1 MRRIFLLNALLTVTA
16 GALFVLGPARLEQL
30 SAPVELPWPLITLA
44 VCACEVMAV
53 NLRLRGET
61 HAVSLGDIPIVLGLF
76 FVAPADLVLAV
87 LVGDAIA
94 LGLVQRQAAVK
105 LWFNLS
111 RFALEVSLATIIFAA
126 IRDPAQAIG
135 PLGWLAA
142 AAGLAGAAIVG
153 ALLVQ
158 LAVYL
163 TEDSFELREL
173 GWVVGFALVASLT
186 NVALGIAGVVV
197 VWRDPAAALL
207 LIAPA
212 VVLTVAYRAYRRE
225 RRSREQSERLAS
237 ATRAICEAPD
247 AEHAI
252 AALLDHAHAMFGA
265 RRAELVLLSHQQPT
279 SALRASL
286 APGRPVARPRAID
299 PSSDAVWN
307 AVAGLRRAVHLP
319 GAGSPKV
326 QEGLR
331 AEGIQEAIAAPIVHG
346 AGFKGAVLVA
356 DPVNELEGFSS
367 DDVALVELLAA
378 HAGAALE
385 VDRLSESFTELR
397 RLERELRHNA
407 LHDDLTGLA
416 NRVLFIERLEHALTR
431 RSQAPLAVL
440 FIDLDDFKS
449 VNDTHGHAAGDQLLI
464 RVATRIQRCLRPH
477 DTGARLGG
485 DEFGVLLEDVADEAE
500 AERVAER
507 ISHAVREE
515 RSNGRGTRISVG
527 IAMARPGIA
536 DAAELL
542 RNADLAM
549 YAAKD
554 GGKDQ
559 KALFRLSMYEQAALR
574 YSLGAE
580 LPAAIRSDQ
589 LIFHYQPILALDGR
603 RIAGHEALV
612 RWRHPNRGQLLPPD
626 FLPVAEVSGV
636 MPDVFRWT
644 LGRALADCSEQGQLD
659 QGFVCVNVSS
669 SQLES
674 PRFVTDLDS
683 ALADSGVAAD
693 RLVLEVVETELMGGL
708 TLATTRLEAVRRL
721 GVRVAID
728 DFGTGHSSLEHL
740 VRLPVDIL
748 KIPRSLTTDSAR
760 DRRVTA
766 LLNAVRSMANEL
778 DLTVVA
784 EGLEEEDQLQTLTEI
799 GIPYGQG
806 FLLGRPAPLA
816 CATDSPVTG
825 YKADLPI

>member
-1 MRRIFLLNALLTVTA
+1 MRSRRVFLLNALLTVTA
-16 GALFVLGPARLEQL
+16 AALLVLGPARLEQL
-30 SAPVELPWPLITLA
+30 SAPVELPWPLIALA

-53 NLRLRGET
+53 T
-61 HAVSLGDIPIVLGLF
+61 
-76 FVAPADLVLAV
+76 
-87 LVGDAIA
+87 
-94 LGLVQRQAAVK
+94 
-105 LWFNLS
+105 
-111 RFALEVSLATIIFAA
+111 
-126 IRDPAQAIG
+126 
-135 PLGWLAA
+135 
-142 AAGLAGAAIVG
+142 
-153 ALLVQ
+153 
-158 LAVYL
+158 
-163 TEDSFELREL
+163 
-173 GWVVGFALVASLT
+173 
-186 NVALGIAGVVV
+186 
-197 VWRDPAAALL
+197 
-207 LIAPA
+207 
-212 VVLTVAYRAYRRE
+212 AYRAYRRG

-247 AEHAI
+247 GEHAI

-286 APGRPVARPRAID
+286 APGRPVTRPRAID

-319 GAGSPKV
+319 EAASPKV
-326 QEGLR
+326 QEGLC
-331 AEGIQEAIAAPIVHG
+331 AEGIHEAIAAPIVHG

-397 RLERELRHNA
+397 RLERQLRHHA

-464 RVATRIQRCLRPH
+464 RVASRIQGCLRPH

-485 DEFGVLLEDVADEAE
+485 DEFGVLLEDVAGEAE
-500 AERVAER
+500 AEQVAER
-507 ISHAVREE
+507 IAHAVREE
-515 RSNGRGTRISVG
+515 RSNGRGIRISVG

-542 RNADLAM
+542 HNADLAM

-554 GGKDQ
+554 GGKDR
-559 KALFRLSMYEQAALR
+559 KALFQLSMYEQAALR

-580 LPAAIRSDQ
+580 LPAAIRNDQ
-589 LIFHYQPILALDGR
+589 LIVHYQPILALDGR

-612 RWRHPNRGQLLPPD
+612 RWRHPDRGELQPTE
-626 FLPVAEVSGV
+626 FLPVAEASGV
-636 MPDVFRWT
+636 MSELFRFT
-644 LGRALADCSEQGQLD
+644 LGRALADCSEPGRLNG
-659 QGFVCVNVSS
+659 GFVCVNVSS
-669 SQLES
+669 SQLEH
-674 PRFVTDLDS
+674 PHFLTDLES
-683 ALADSGVAAD
+683 ALADSEVPAD
-693 RLVLEVVETELMGGL
+693 HLILEVVETELMGGL
-708 TLATTRLEAVRRL
+708 ILATTRLEAVRRL

-740 VRLPVDIL
+740 VRLPVDII
-748 KIPRSLTTDSAR
+748 KIPRSLTTDTAHN
-760 DRRVTA
+760 RRVTA
-766 LLNAVRSMANEL
+766 LLDAVRSMADEL

-784 EGLEEEDQLQTLTEI
+784 EGLEEEDQLETLTEI

-806 FLLGRPAPLA
+806 FLLGRPAPLVA
-816 CATDSPVTG
+816 QDST
-825 YKADLPI
+825 KLTAL